1 MVNNV
6 VLIGRITRDI
16 DMNMSNSG
24 TEVCRFTL
32 AVNRNRKNANGEY
45 EADFINCV
53 AFGQTARF
61 MSQFIRKG
69 YQVSVTGRI
78 QTGRYENQQGQTVYT
93 TDVIVESLNN
103 LEPRRDN
110 SNGGYNNDFGQSNN
124 NYAQQNNNVNNVQA
138 NPYQAPANDNSF
150 ASSITDDD
158 LPF

>member
-16 DMNMSNSG
+16 EMNMSNSG

-93 TDVIVESLNN
+93 TDVIVDSLNN

-110 SNGGYNNDFGQSNN
+110 SYGNNDFNQNHNNSFQQQSNN
-124 NYAQQNNNVNNVQA
+124 TSNVQT

>member
-16 DMNMSNSG
+16 EVNMSTTG
-24 TEVCRFTL
+24 TQVCRFTL

-45 EADFINCV
+45 DADFISCV
-53 AFGQTARF
+53 AFGQTAQF
-61 MSQFIRKG
+61 MSQYIRKG

-78 QTGRYENQQGQTVYT
+78 QTGSYENQQGQRVYT

-110 SNGGYNNDFGQSNN
+110 SFAQNDFTPNMNN
-124 NYAQQNNNVNNVQA
+124 NYSQPMQNNVTNIQPNQFDT
-138 NPYQAPANDNSF
+138 PSQDNGF
-150 ASSITDDD
+150 SSTITDDD